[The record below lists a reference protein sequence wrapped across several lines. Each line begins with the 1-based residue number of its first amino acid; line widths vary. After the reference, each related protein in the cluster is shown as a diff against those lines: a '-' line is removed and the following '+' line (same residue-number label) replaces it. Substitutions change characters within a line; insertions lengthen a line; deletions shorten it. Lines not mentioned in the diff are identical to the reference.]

1 MGKNSDRESLIR
13 EITNLVVHEIVTR
26 YTNKPESRHYVD
38 SEIINYRGNA
48 EKKSKTHNWNDFDKE
63 SVKEKALKDINKKLA
78 VKYSDIIYPEEE
90 ALTKLNKVIEEIM

>member
-13 EITNLVVHEIVTR
+13 EITNLVVHEIVMS

-48 EKKSKTHNWNDFDKE
+48 EKNQ
-63 SVKEKALKDINKKLA
+63 KL
-78 VKYSDIIYPEEE
+78 IIGMI
-90 ALTKLNKVIEEIM
+90 LIEIM